1 MEREYKEI
9 GGAYK
14 VAPAQVSQ
22 IEPAAPELRPW
33 QLATQTKVPLLTLT
47 MTIN

>member
-14 VAPAQVSQ
+14 VASAQVSQ
-22 IEPAAPELRPW
+22 IEAAPELRPW